1 MLLAGNLGISM
12 VEALILALI
21 LLTLLNFAVGCIS
34 KQKPKPKQGTEE
46 KNHRRAA

>member
-1 MLLAGNLGISM
+1 MLLAGNLGISQ

-21 LLTLLNFAVGCIS
+21 LLTVLNFVVGFIS

-46 KNHRRAA
+46 KNRRQAA